1 MQNMKKIVLLSVILI
16 SAICFAQ
23 AGEPL
28 KSEKNNESQVVL
40 KGKVIDK
47 KTGETLVGAVINV
60 ENSDYKTYTDLDG
73 NFEIK
78 NIKEGK
84 YNIVVSYISYH
95 SSLVEQAIVKSSNN
109 TSLEIELIEDNK

>member
-1 MQNMKKIVLLSVILI
+1 MKKLVLLIVII
-16 SAICFAQ
+16 TATIYFTQ

-28 KSEKNNESQVVL
+28 KTEKITESQLVL

-47 KTGETLVGAVINV
+47 KTGETLVGAVVNV
-60 ENSDYKTYTDLDG
+60 GNSEYKTYTDLDG

-78 NIKEGK
+78 NIKEGN

-95 SSLVEQAIVKSSNN
+95 SSLLEQAIVKSTNN
-109 TSLEIELIEDNK
+109 SSLEIQLIEDNK

>member
-1 MQNMKKIVLLSVILI
+1 MKKAILI
-16 SAICFAQ
+16 SVLIISTICFVY

-28 KSEKNNESQVVL
+28 KSEKNQESQLVL

-60 ENSDYKTYTDLDG
+60 GNSEYKTYTDLDG

-78 NIKEGK
+78 NVKEGN

-95 SSLVEQAIVKSSNN
+95 SSLVEQATVKSNNN
-109 TSLEIELIEDNK
+109 TPFEIELIEDNK

>member
-1 MQNMKKIVLLSVILI
+1 MKKIVLLSVILI
-16 SAICFAQ
+16 SAISFAQ
-23 AGEPL
+23 AGEPI
-28 KSEKNNESQVVL
+28 KSEKNNESQIVL

-78 NIKEGK
+78 NIKEGN
-84 YNIVVSYISYH
+84 YTNPEIFEISDELTKRGYH
-95 SSLVEQAIVKSSNN
+95 SLVMYGS
-109 TSLEIELIEDNK
+109 D

>member
-1 MQNMKKIVLLSVILI
+1 MKKLVLLIVII
-16 SAICFAQ
+16 IATIYYTQ

-28 KSEKNNESQVVL
+28 KSAKTTESQFVI

-47 KTGETLVGAVINV
+47 KTGETLVGAVVNV
-60 ENSDYKTYTDLDG
+60 GNSEYKTYTDLDG

-78 NIKEGK
+78 NVKEGN

-95 SSLVEQAIVKSSNN
+95 SSLVEQAIVKSLNN